1 MSDATVSLSILA
13 AVVVLFVWN
22 RFPVELVAV
31 GAALALFFSG
41 VLTLD
46 ESLAGFGDP
55 AVILIAALFVV
66 SEGLDATG
74 VTTWLGRTLAEKS
87 GGSARRLLVFTM
99 LLSAGLTALIGLNGT
114 VAALLPMAV
123 MVAVQRGYPTS
134 QLLMP
139 LAFAGSAG
147 GLLLLTGSPVNVVI
161 SEAAADAGVGA
172 FGLAEFALVGIPL
185 VAGTVLIVL
194 ALGNRLL
201 PERESSM
208 VPPDLSRQAAVLV
221 EHYSLDNVFH
231 LRAGPSSGLL
241 GRTRAR
247 WDLDGYP
254 GIKVITVLDAASQRP
269 VSDGLVGVGD
279 RITVVGDPDVA
290 RRYAADHELRVEAV
304 RGAADIAQSLLTR
317 ESGAAEVVIPP
328 RSRFVGEEVS
338 PGKVVL
344 GGSLIILAIERQGRD
359 QGPGTTVLQAG
370 DTLLVEGDWASLT
383 EAIGRP
389 RRARRRL
396 PGPGPPSGG
405 AAGPGLDPGD
415 RRARGHGGPARDRDR
430 PARGRRAAGGRRYGP
445 APGRLRAAGLPGDF
459 LDDRAPR
466 GGDDPDVD
474 CHYEVRRRREGRGDS
489 RGRRRRRGAPRAAR
503 RPVRP
508 DRGLRPAHQQ
518 HCDGARGHPD
528 RGLGSRPA
536 RRLRPSRVD
545 ERVRRGRGCVPHAR
559 GHAREHDGDGTGRL
573 PVWRLLETWAG
584 VGPAVFRRVGRVGPA
599 RVEVLMA
606 LRSHRCVPRK
616 NRSTKPVL
624 SVVEGSE
631 ILDNFE

>member
-1 MSDATVSLSILA
+1 MSAATVSLSILA

-134 QLLMP
+134 RLLMP

-147 GLLLLTGSPVNVVI
+147 GMLLLTGSPVNVVI
-161 SEAAADAGVGA
+161 SEAAAEVGVGA

-194 ALGNRLL
+194 AFGNRLL

-231 LRAGPSSGLL
+231 LRVGPSSGLL
-241 GRTRAR
+241 GRSRAR

-254 GIKVITVLDAASQRP
+254 GIKVITMLDAASQRP

-290 RRYAADHELRVEAV
+290 RRYATDYELRVEAV
-304 RGAADIAQSLLTR
+304 RGAADITQSLLTR

-338 PGKVVL
+338 PGQVVL
-344 GGSLIILAIERQGRD
+344 GGSLIILAIERQGKD
-359 QGPGTTVLQAG
+359 QGPRTTVLQAG
-370 DTLLVEGDWASLT
+370 DTVLVEGNWASLT
-383 EAIGRP
+383 EAADARDVLVVDCPDLVRRQAVPLGRGSIP
-389 RRARRRL
+389 AIVVLAAMVVLLATAIVPPAVAALLAAGAMILFRVVSVQQAYRGISWTTVLLVAGMIPMSTAITKSGAGAMVAEILVGAVGGAGPLALLTALFVLTVVFGQLISNTATALVVIPIAVSAAAQLGVSARPVL
-396 PGPGPPSGG
+396 MSVCVAAAAAFLTPVATPANMMVMGPGGYRFG
-405 AAGPGLDPGD
+405 DYWRLGLV
-415 RRARGHGGPARDRDR
+415 
-430 PARGRRAAGGRRYGP
+430 
-445 APGRLRAAGLPGDF
+445 LVLLFFVVSVGL
-459 LDDRAPR
+459 
-466 GGDDPDVD
+466 
-474 CHYEVRRRREGRGDS
+474 
-489 RGRRRRRGAPRAAR
+489 
-503 RPVRP
+503 
-508 DRGLRPAHQQ
+508 
-518 HCDGARGHPD
+518 
-528 RGLGSRPA
+528 
-536 RRLRPSRVD
+536 
-545 ERVRRGRGCVPHAR
+545 VP
-559 GHAREHDGDGTGRL
+559 L
-573 PVWRLLETWAG
+573 VWR
-584 VGPAVFRRVGRVGPA
+584 F
-599 RVEVLMA
+599 
-606 LRSHRCVPRK
+606 
-616 NRSTKPVL
+616 
-624 SVVEGSE
+624 
-631 ILDNFE
+631 

>member
-1 MSDATVSLSILA
+1 MSDAAVSLSILA
-13 AVVVLFVWN
+13 AVVALFVWN

-87 GGSARRLLVFTM
+87 GGSSRRLLIFTM

-134 QLLMP
+134 RLLMP

-231 LRAGPSSGLL
+231 LRAGPSSGSL

-254 GIKVITVLDAASQRP
+254 GIKVITVLDAASRRP
-269 VSDGLVGVGD
+269 VSDGPVGAGD
-279 RITVVGDPDVA
+279 RITVVGDPEVA
-290 RRYAADHELRVEAV
+290 RRYAADHGLRVEAV
-304 RGAADIAQSLLTR
+304 RGAADITQSLLTR
-317 ESGAAEVVIPP
+317 EAGAAEVVIPP

-344 GGSLIILAIERQGRD
+344 GGNLIILAIDRQGQD
-359 QGPGTTVLQAG
+359 LGPGTTVLQAG
-370 DTLLVEGDWASLT
+370 DTLLVEGDWASLV
-383 EAIGRP
+383 EAAGARDVLVVDCPDLVRRQAVPLGRGSIP
-389 RRARRRL
+389 AIVVLAAMVVLLATAIVPPAVAALLAAGAMVLLRVVSVQQAYRGISWTTVLLVAGMIPMSTAITKSGAGAMVAEVLVGAVGGAGPLALLAALFVLTVVFGQLISNTATALVVIPIAVSAAAQLGVSARPVLMSVCVAAAAAFLTRVAT
-396 PGPGPPSGG
+396 PANMMVMGPGGYRFG
-405 AAGPGLDPGD
+405 DYWRLGLVLVLLFF
-415 RRARGHGGPARDRDR
+415 AVSV
-430 PARGRRAAGGRRYGP
+430 
-445 APGRLRAAGLPGDF
+445 GL
-459 LDDRAPR
+459 
-466 GGDDPDVD
+466 
-474 CHYEVRRRREGRGDS
+474 
-489 RGRRRRRGAPRAAR
+489 
-503 RPVRP
+503 
-508 DRGLRPAHQQ
+508 
-518 HCDGARGHPD
+518 
-528 RGLGSRPA
+528 
-536 RRLRPSRVD
+536 
-545 ERVRRGRGCVPHAR
+545 VP
-559 GHAREHDGDGTGRL
+559 L
-573 PVWRLLETWAG
+573 VWR
-584 VGPAVFRRVGRVGPA
+584 F
-599 RVEVLMA
+599 
-606 LRSHRCVPRK
+606 
-616 NRSTKPVL
+616 
-624 SVVEGSE
+624 
-631 ILDNFE
+631 

>member
-22 RFPVELVAV
+22 RLPVELVAV

-66 SEGLDATG
+66 SEALDATG
-74 VTTWLGRTLAEKS
+74 VTTWLGRTLVEKS
-87 GGSARRLLVFTM
+87 GGSSRRLLSFTM

-161 SEAAADAGVGA
+161 SEAATDAGVGA

-231 LRAGPSSGLL
+231 LRAGPFSGLI

-304 RGAADIAQSLLTR
+304 RGSADIAQSLLTR

-338 PGKVVL
+338 PGRVVM

-383 EAIGRP
+383 EAAGARDVLVVDSPDLVRRQAVPLGRGSIPAIVVLAAMVVLLATAIVPPAVAALLAAGALVLLRVVSVQQAYRGSPGRP
-389 RRARRRL
+389 C
-396 PGPGPPSGG
+396 SSW
-405 AAGPGLDPGD
+405 
-415 RRARGHGGPARDRDR
+415 RG
-430 PARGRRAAGGRRYGP
+430 
-445 APGRLRAAGLPGDF
+445 
-459 LDDRAPR
+459 
-466 GGDDPDVD
+466 
-474 CHYEVRRRREGRGDS
+474 
-489 RGRRRRRGAPRAAR
+489 
-503 RPVRP
+503 
-508 DRGLRPAHQQ
+508 
-518 HCDGARGHPD
+518 
-528 RGLGSRPA
+528 
-536 RRLRPSRVD
+536 
-545 ERVRRGRGCVPHAR
+545 
-559 GHAREHDGDGTGRL
+559 
-573 PVWRLLETWAG
+573 
-584 VGPAVFRRVGRVGPA
+584 
-599 RVEVLMA
+599 
-606 LRSHRCVPRK
+606 
-616 NRSTKPVL
+616 
-624 SVVEGSE
+624 
-631 ILDNFE
+631 

>member
-74 VTTWLGRTLAEKS
+74 VTTWLGRMLVEKS
-87 GGSARRLLVFTM
+87 GGSSRRLLVFTM

-123 MVAVQRGYPTS
+123 MVAVRRSFPTS

-172 FGLAEFALVGIPL
+172 FGLVEFALVGIPL

-194 ALGNRLL
+194 MFGSRLL

-208 VPPDLSRQAAVLV
+208 VPPDLSQQAAVLV
-221 EHYSLDNVFH
+221 EHYSLDNVLH
-231 LRAGPSSGLL
+231 LRAGPSSNLL

-247 WDLDGYP
+247 WELDGYP

-269 VSDGLVGVGD
+269 VSGGLVGVGD

-304 RGAADIAQSLLTR
+304 RGSTDITQSLLTR

-328 RSRFVGEEVS
+328 RSRFVGEEVN
-338 PGKVVL
+338 PGRVVL
-344 GGSLIILAIERQGRD
+344 GGSLIILAIERQGKD

-370 DTLLVEGDWASLT
+370 DTLLVEGDWASLA
-383 EAIGRP
+383 EAAGARDVLVVDSP
-389 RRARRRL
+389 DLVRRQAVPL
-396 PGPGPPSGG
+396 GPGSIPAIVVLAAMVVLLATAIVPPVVAALLAACAMVLLQVVSVQQAYRGISWTTVLLVAGMIPISTAITKSGAGATVAEILVGTVGG
-405 AAGPGLDPGD
+405 AGPLALLAALFVLTVVFGQLISNTATALVVIPIAVSAAAQLGVSARPVLMSVCVAAAAAFLTPVATPANMMVMGPGGYRFGD
-415 RRARGHGGPARDRDR
+415 
-430 PARGRRAAGGRRYGP
+430 YW
-445 APGRLRAAGLPGDF
+445 RLGLVLVLLFFAVSVGM
-459 LDDRAPR
+459 
-466 GGDDPDVD
+466 
-474 CHYEVRRRREGRGDS
+474 
-489 RGRRRRRGAPRAAR
+489 
-503 RPVRP
+503 
-508 DRGLRPAHQQ
+508 
-518 HCDGARGHPD
+518 
-528 RGLGSRPA
+528 
-536 RRLRPSRVD
+536 
-545 ERVRRGRGCVPHAR
+545 VP
-559 GHAREHDGDGTGRL
+559 L
-573 PVWRLLETWAG
+573 VWR
-584 VGPAVFRRVGRVGPA
+584 F
-599 RVEVLMA
+599 
-606 LRSHRCVPRK
+606 
-616 NRSTKPVL
+616 
-624 SVVEGSE
+624 
-631 ILDNFE
+631 

>member
-1 MSDATVSLSILA
+1 MSDATVSLLILA

-22 RFPVELVAV
+22 RFSVELVAI

-161 SEAAADAGVGA
+161 SEAATDAGVGA

-231 LRAGPSSGLL
+231 LRAGPFSGLI

-304 RGAADIAQSLLTR
+304 RGSADIAQSLLTR

-338 PGKVVL
+338 PGRVVM

-370 DTLLVEGDWASLT
+370 DTVLVEGDWASLT
-383 EAIGRP
+383 EAAGARDVLVVDSPDLVRRQAVPLGRGSIP
-389 RRARRRL
+389 AIVVLAAMVVLLATAIVPPAVAALLAAGALVLLRVVSVQQAYRGISWTTVLLVAGMIPMSTAITKSGAGAMVAEILVGAVGGAGPLALLAGLFVLTVVFGQLISNTATALVVIPIAVSAAAQLGVSARPVL
-396 PGPGPPSGG
+396 MSVCVAAAAAFLTPVATPANMMVMGPGGYRFG
-405 AAGPGLDPGD
+405 DYWRLGLMLVLLFF
-415 RRARGHGGPARDRDR
+415 AVSV
-430 PARGRRAAGGRRYGP
+430 
-445 APGRLRAAGLPGDF
+445 GL
-459 LDDRAPR
+459 
-466 GGDDPDVD
+466 
-474 CHYEVRRRREGRGDS
+474 
-489 RGRRRRRGAPRAAR
+489 
-503 RPVRP
+503 
-508 DRGLRPAHQQ
+508 
-518 HCDGARGHPD
+518 
-528 RGLGSRPA
+528 
-536 RRLRPSRVD
+536 
-545 ERVRRGRGCVPHAR
+545 VP
-559 GHAREHDGDGTGRL
+559 L
-573 PVWRLLETWAG
+573 VWR
-584 VGPAVFRRVGRVGPA
+584 F
-599 RVEVLMA
+599 
-606 LRSHRCVPRK
+606 
-616 NRSTKPVL
+616 
-624 SVVEGSE
+624 
-631 ILDNFE
+631 

>member
-22 RFPVELVAV
+22 RLPVELVAV

-87 GGSARRLLVFTM
+87 GGSSRRLLVFTM

-134 QLLMP
+134 RLLMP

-185 VAGTVLIVL
+185 VAGTVLIIL

-201 PERESSM
+201 PERESNM

-247 WDLDGYP
+247 WDLDGYL

-304 RGAADIAQSLLTR
+304 RGAADITQSLLTR

-338 PGKVVL
+338 PGRVVL

-383 EAIGRP
+383 EAMGARDVLVVDCPDLVRRQAVPLGRGSIP
-389 RRARRRL
+389 AIVVLAAMVVLLATAIVPPAVAALLAAGAMVLLRVVSVQQAYRGISWTTVLLVAGMIPMSTAITKSGAGARVAEILVDAVGGAGPLALLAALFVLTVVFGQLISNTATALVVIPIAVSAAAQLGVSARPVL
-396 PGPGPPSGG
+396 MSVCVAAAAAFLTPVATPANMMVMGPGGYRFG
-405 AAGPGLDPGD
+405 DYWRLGLVLVLLFF
-415 RRARGHGGPARDRDR
+415 AVSV
-430 PARGRRAAGGRRYGP
+430 
-445 APGRLRAAGLPGDF
+445 GL
-459 LDDRAPR
+459 
-466 GGDDPDVD
+466 
-474 CHYEVRRRREGRGDS
+474 
-489 RGRRRRRGAPRAAR
+489 
-503 RPVRP
+503 
-508 DRGLRPAHQQ
+508 
-518 HCDGARGHPD
+518 
-528 RGLGSRPA
+528 
-536 RRLRPSRVD
+536 
-545 ERVRRGRGCVPHAR
+545 VP
-559 GHAREHDGDGTGRL
+559 L
-573 PVWRLLETWAG
+573 VWR
-584 VGPAVFRRVGRVGPA
+584 F
-599 RVEVLMA
+599 
-606 LRSHRCVPRK
+606 
-616 NRSTKPVL
+616 
-624 SVVEGSE
+624 
-631 ILDNFE
+631 

>member
-1 MSDATVSLSILA
+1 
-13 AVVVLFVWN
+13 
-22 RFPVELVAV
+22 
-31 GAALALFFSG
+31 
-41 VLTLD
+41 
-46 ESLAGFGDP
+46 
-55 AVILIAALFVV
+55 
-66 SEGLDATG
+66 
-74 VTTWLGRTLAEKS
+74 
-87 GGSARRLLVFTM
+87 M

-134 QLLMP
+134 RLLMP

-304 RGAADIAQSLLTR
+304 RGAADITQSLLTR

-338 PGKVVL
+338 PGRVVL

-383 EAIGRP
+383 EAAGARDVLVVDCPDLVRRQAVPLGRGSIP
-389 RRARRRL
+389 AIVVLAAMVVLLATAIVPPAVAALLAAGAMVLLRVVSVQQAYRGISWTTVLLVAGMIPMSTAITKSGAGARVAEILVDAVGGAGPLALLAALFVLTVVFGQLISNTATALVVIPIAVSAAAQLGVSARPVL
-396 PGPGPPSGG
+396 MSVCVAAAAAFLTPVATPANMMVMGPGGYRFG
-405 AAGPGLDPGD
+405 DYWRLGLVLVLLFF
-415 RRARGHGGPARDRDR
+415 AVSV
-430 PARGRRAAGGRRYGP
+430 
-445 APGRLRAAGLPGDF
+445 GL
-459 LDDRAPR
+459 
-466 GGDDPDVD
+466 
-474 CHYEVRRRREGRGDS
+474 
-489 RGRRRRRGAPRAAR
+489 
-503 RPVRP
+503 
-508 DRGLRPAHQQ
+508 
-518 HCDGARGHPD
+518 
-528 RGLGSRPA
+528 
-536 RRLRPSRVD
+536 
-545 ERVRRGRGCVPHAR
+545 VP
-559 GHAREHDGDGTGRL
+559 L
-573 PVWRLLETWAG
+573 VWR
-584 VGPAVFRRVGRVGPA
+584 F
-599 RVEVLMA
+599 
-606 LRSHRCVPRK
+606 
-616 NRSTKPVL
+616 
-624 SVVEGSE
+624 
-631 ILDNFE
+631 

>member
-134 QLLMP
+134 RLLMP

-147 GLLLLTGSPVNVVI
+147 GMLLLTGSPVNVVI
-161 SEAAADAGVGA
+161 SEAAAEAGVGA
-172 FGLAEFALVGIPL
+172 FGLAEFTLVGIPL

-194 ALGNRLL
+194 ALGKRLL

-231 LRAGPSSGLL
+231 LRVGLSSGLL
-241 GRTRAR
+241 GRNRAR

-254 GIKVITVLDAASQRP
+254 G
-269 VSDGLVGVGD
+269 
-279 RITVVGDPDVA
+279 
-290 RRYAADHELRVEAV
+290 
-304 RGAADIAQSLLTR
+304 
-317 ESGAAEVVIPP
+317 
-328 RSRFVGEEVS
+328 SR
-338 PGKVVL
+338 
-344 GGSLIILAIERQGRD
+344 
-359 QGPGTTVLQAG
+359 
-370 DTLLVEGDWASLT
+370 
-383 EAIGRP
+383 
-389 RRARRRL
+389 
-396 PGPGPPSGG
+396 
-405 AAGPGLDPGD
+405 
-415 RRARGHGGPARDRDR
+415 
-430 PARGRRAAGGRRYGP
+430 
-445 APGRLRAAGLPGDF
+445 
-459 LDDRAPR
+459 
-466 GGDDPDVD
+466 
-474 CHYEVRRRREGRGDS
+474 
-489 RGRRRRRGAPRAAR
+489 
-503 RPVRP
+503 
-508 DRGLRPAHQQ
+508 
-518 HCDGARGHPD
+518 
-528 RGLGSRPA
+528 
-536 RRLRPSRVD
+536 
-545 ERVRRGRGCVPHAR
+545 
-559 GHAREHDGDGTGRL
+559 
-573 PVWRLLETWAG
+573 
-584 VGPAVFRRVGRVGPA
+584 
-599 RVEVLMA
+599 
-606 LRSHRCVPRK
+606 
-616 NRSTKPVL
+616 
-624 SVVEGSE
+624 
-631 ILDNFE
+631 